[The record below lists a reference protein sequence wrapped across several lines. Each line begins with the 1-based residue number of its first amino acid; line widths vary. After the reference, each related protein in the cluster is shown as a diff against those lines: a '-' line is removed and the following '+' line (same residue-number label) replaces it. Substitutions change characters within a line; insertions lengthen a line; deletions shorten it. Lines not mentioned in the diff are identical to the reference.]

1 MMLLNCLSQQYLES
15 YIKNRELIGIM
26 GNYKIGFLVS
36 KSTLIHSINEIIG
49 YTERGGENIELRNSR
64 QHLLMPSELP
74 HREADI

>member
-1 MMLLNCLSQQYLES
+1 
-15 YIKNRELIGIM
+15 M